1 MALVR
6 MTKEQGD
13 RLLVEI
19 VGEQGQ
25 GRASIKR
32 LFARLN
38 PPVEIAEVD
47 PASET
52 TEHGESDLSM
62 VIFGSN
68 EAASIKYLHDQASKA
83 HHGSTVAILP
93 SHSSAAMRRVMQAG
107 ADDVLFEPF
116 DADDLRRLMARVDR
130 DRGRIERGS
139 VYSVAGLC
147 GGVGVTTVAG
157 SLALAMRYA
166 LAYRVAVVDLDLQ
179 NGGLDAFLHLEPDKT
194 ILPLDV
200 PAGVLG
206 SAQLEA
212 ALTRHESGVCLLA
225 APRRIDDCDLVSDAT
240 VAAAIDLLRKLFDI
254 VVVDCG
260 RHIDANVV
268 ATWERSEEVLLVLDP
283 SVAAARTGAWFRE
296 IFATLGMHD
305 IEPIMVLN
313 KSHSREATTEQGFAA
328 RPLETPFAAIP
339 RDDQLLERAELKA
352 RDPWQIAPDAHFV
365 RGIEDLARNLI
376 ARRQRTTATSRLVAC
391 RPTAIGPRA

>member
-6 MTKEQGD
+6 MTKEQRE
-13 RLLVEI
+13 RLLVEL
-19 VGEQGQ
+19 VGEQGH
-25 GRASIKR
+25 GRTAIKS
-32 LFARLN
+32 LLARLN
-38 PPVEIAEVD
+38 RPVEIAEVD

-52 TEHGESDLSM
+52 AEHSDSDLSM

-68 EAASIKYLHDQASKA
+68 EAASIKYLQDQATKA
-83 HHGSTVAILP
+83 HGSTVAILP
-93 SHSSAAMRRVMQAG
+93 SHSSGAMRRVMHAG
-107 ADDVLFEPF
+107 ADDVLFQPLN
-116 DADDLRRLMARVDR
+116 ADDLRRLMARVDR
-130 DRGRIERGS
+130 NRGRIERGS

-194 ILPLDV
+194 ILPLEV
-200 PAGVLG
+200 PAGALD
-206 SAQLEA
+206 SSQLEA

-225 APRRIDDCDLVSDAT
+225 APRRIDDCDLVSDA
-240 VAAAIDLLRKLFDI
+240 AIDLLRKLFDI

-268 ATWERSEEVLLVLDP
+268 AAWERSEEVLLALDP

-296 IFATLGMHD
+296 IFGSLGMHD

-313 KSHSREATTEQGFAA
+313 KSQSREAATDHGDAA
-328 RPLETPFAAIP
+328 RPVETPFARIP

-352 RDPWQIAPDAHFV
+352 RDPWQIAPDSQFV
-365 RGIEDLARNLI
+365 RGAEDLARNLI
-376 ARRQRTTATSRLVAC
+376 ARRERTTAAPRIVAC
-391 RPTAIGPRA
+391 RPTAIGPRV

>member
-1 MALVR
+1 
-6 MTKEQGD
+6 MTKEQRD
-13 RLLVEI
+13 RLLVEL

-25 GRASIKR
+25 SRASIKR
-32 LFARLN
+32 LFDRLN
-38 PPVEIAEVD
+38 RPVEIAEVD

-52 TEHGESDLSM
+52 AERGDSDLSM

-68 EAASIKYLHDQASKA
+68 EAASIKYLQDQATKA
-83 HHGSTVAILP
+83 RHGSTVAILP
-93 SHSSAAMRRVMQAG
+93 SHSSAAMRRVLQAG
-107 ADDVLFEPF
+107 ADDVLFQPLN
-116 DADDLRRLMARVDR
+116 ADDLKRLMARVDR
-130 DRGRIERGS
+130 DRGGIERGS

-194 ILPLDV
+194 ILPLEV
-200 PAGVLG
+200 PAGALD

-212 ALTRHESGVCLLA
+212 ALTRHDSGVCLLA
-225 APRRIDDCDLVSDAT
+225 APRRIDDCYLVSDAT
-240 VAAAIDLLRKLFDI
+240 VAAAIDLLRKIFDI

-268 ATWERSEEVLLVLDP
+268 AAWERSEEVLLVLDP
-283 SVAAARTGAWFRE
+283 SVAAARTGTWFRE
-296 IFATLGMHD
+296 IFASLGMHD
-305 IEPIMVLN
+305 LEPIMVLN
-313 KSHSREATTEQGFAA
+313 KSVSREVVSDHGVAA
-328 RPLETPFAAIP
+328 RPIETPFAAIP

-352 RDPWQIAPDAHFV
+352 RDPWQIAPDTQFV

-376 ARRQRTTATSRLVAC
+376 ARRHRTTAASRIVAC